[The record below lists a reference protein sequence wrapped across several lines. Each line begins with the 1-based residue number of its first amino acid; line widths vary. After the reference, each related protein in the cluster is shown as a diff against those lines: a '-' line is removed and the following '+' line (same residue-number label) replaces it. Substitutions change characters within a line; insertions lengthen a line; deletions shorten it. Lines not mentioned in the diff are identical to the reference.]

1 MSRDPIEA
9 ATSLG
14 YKHIATG
21 GVSGAYWA
29 IWFNADLNHSA
40 SATAKTRAAAIRQA
54 ADSAFAENLTMQAA
68 VALGL
73 QAIKGLGGLDHGS
86 LDYLTREGQWQA
98 EQERKAP

>member
-29 IWFNADLNHSA
+29 M
-40 SATAKTRAAAIRQA
+40 
-54 ADSAFAENLTMQAA
+54 NLVT
-68 VALGL
+68 
-73 QAIKGLGGLDHGS
+73 
-86 LDYLTREGQWQA
+86 T
-98 EQERKAP
+98 